1 MDYFPVYYIYCRFNL
16 HIHDLIHLWLV
27 PNQEAFGLFG
37 PWDGC
42 RARLPLQ
49 RTCHLTSGRA
59 RTLQAA
65 VRDCRQEISPILGL
79 QIRDIIEYSDN
90 NM

>member
-1 MDYFPVYYIYCRFNL
+1 MDYFPVYYIYCRFNP

-65 VRDCRQEISPILGL
+65 AIATAGRRFRQFWDFKSGI
-79 QIRDIIEYSDN
+79 
-90 NM
+90 